1 MQAHSVFGN
10 RWAEIAKL
18 LPGRTDNAIK
28 NHFNS
33 AKRRLL
39 RHHASGSDTD
49 DDEPTAHRATG
60 ATPPPP
66 SKSPRISS
74 PTSVADADALS
85 LAEDDA
91 RAAPGGVDD
100 ADDSAA
106 YTITLIASG
115 TRAPTLPELVLHEE
129 YAAVDDVVSPK
140 DAVLGDI
147 VSSLQMLRGAAATL
161 GDEGPAQ
168 HEQHGAKRRKL
179 SLLARVAI
187 ERSCSDESLT
197 SS

>member
-85 LAEDDA
+85 LA
-91 RAAPGGVDD
+91 GDD

-106 YTITLIASG
+106 YAITLIASG
-115 TRAPTLPELVLHEE
+115 TRAPTLPELILHEE
-129 YAAVDDVVSPK
+129 YAAVDDSSPK

-147 VSSLQMLRGAAATL
+147 VSSLQMLRGAAATA
-161 GDEGPAQ
+161 GSA
-168 HEQHGAKRRKL
+168 A
-179 SLLARVAI
+179 
-187 ERSCSDESLT
+187 
-197 SS
+197 

>member
-39 RHHASGSDTD
+39 RHHTSGSDTD
-49 DDEPTAHRATG
+49 DDEPATRRASG
-60 ATPPPP
+60 ATPLPP

-85 LAEDDA
+85 LA
-91 RAAPGGVDD
+91 GDD

-106 YTITLIASG
+106 YAITLIASG
-115 TRAPTLPELVLHEE
+115 TRAPTLPELILHEE
-129 YAAVDDVVSPK
+129 YAAVDDSSPK

-147 VSSLQMLRGAAATL
+147 VSSLQMLRGAAATA
-161 GDEGPAQ
+161 GDEGAAQPA
-168 HEQHGAKRRKL
+168 QHGAKRRKL

-187 ERSCSDESLT
+187 ERSCSGESLA